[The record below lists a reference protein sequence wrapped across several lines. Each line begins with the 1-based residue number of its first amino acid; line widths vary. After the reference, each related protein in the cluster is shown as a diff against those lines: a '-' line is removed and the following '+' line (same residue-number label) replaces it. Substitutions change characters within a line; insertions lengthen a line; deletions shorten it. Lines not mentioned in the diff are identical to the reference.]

1 METLF
6 INAPSG
12 KIAEQFGFKNPVSV
26 DFRVDRWNEYS
37 EATRV
42 YITGVFCFNEKLD
55 DFEEFYVQD
64 VPDDVEKELAEYCIE
79 YVNTE
84 AKHLVEEEIERQKEI
99 DAETRMEQMYEDR
112 RTDEYS

>member
-6 INAPSG
+6 INNPTG
-12 KIAEQFGFKNPVSV
+12 KIADHFGSKNPVSV
-26 DFRVDRWNEYS
+26 DFRVDRWNEHS

-42 YITGVFCFNEKLD
+42 YIIGVYCFDEKLD
-55 DFEEFYVQD
+55 DFEEFYIQD
-64 VPDDVEKELAEYCIE
+64 VPNNVEKELEQYCIE

-84 AKHLVEEEIERQKEI
+84 AKHLVDEEMERQREI

-112 RTDEYS
+112 RNDE